1 MNRRDILKGLAAL
14 PMAGVLGCKPE
25 EKPEP
30 KQPAPSEMKIRT
42 VQVLLEGAFAVV
54 LQKGHPNRLV
64 AFVPKA
70 EAGQD
75 DLAHDF
81 FFNDP
86 VKARPSATK
95 DAAGYQFELSTNGLR
110 GYSDTYVNPG
120 FQDFLASTEK
130 WKLPPREATIIL
142 PFPNSINFGGKP
154 LDVTFN
160 SKRTGMMPTNH
171 ILEYYV
177 DEPEKVK
184 MSCAEL
190 GGHCEASPHCPP
202 GVLRF
207 FFGTAPHVHNR
218 DEERRAHAI
227 KFFNFILS
235 SSFPDLVEKYSLAKI
250 GPSEDESQT
259 PARSQPTS
267 LLENSNRLLMPAVI
281 GGPALAGRLLRVSET
296 VDCQTGGIIVRTSSG
311 PQG

>member
-14 PMAGVLGCKPE
+14 PVTGVLGCRPE
-25 EKPEP
+25 EKPP
-30 KQPAPSEMKIRT
+30 TPSEMRVRT

-54 LQKGHPNRLV
+54 LQKSPNRLI
-64 AFVPKA
+64 AFIPRA
-70 EAGQD
+70 ESGQD
-75 DLAHDF
+75 DLVHDF

-86 VKARPSATK
+86 AKARPAVTN
-95 DAAGYQFELSTNGLR
+95 DAAGYQFELSTSGLR
-110 GYSDTYVNPG
+110 DYSDTYINPG

-130 WKLPPREATIIL
+130 WKLPPRVATIIL

-154 LDVTFN
+154 LDVTFT

-177 DEPEKVK
+177 DDPEKVK
-184 MSCAEL
+184 MSCTEL

-207 FFGTAPHVHNR
+207 FFGAAPHIHNS
-218 DEERRAHAI
+218 EEKRRAHAI

-235 SSFPDLVEKYSLAKI
+235 SSFPDLVEKYSLERI
-250 GPSEDESQT
+250 GRSEDESQT

-267 LLENSNRLLMPAVI
+267 LLKNSNTLLMPTVI
-281 GGPALAGRLLRVSET
+281 GRSAQAGRLLRVSET
-296 VDCQTGGIIVRTSSG
+296 VDCQTGGIIVRTSTKPTG
-311 PQG
+311 

>member
-14 PMAGVLGCKPE
+14 PMAGVLGCRTE

-30 KQPAPSEMKIRT
+30 PTSSEMKVRT

-54 LQKGHPNRLV
+54 LQKTQPNRLI
-64 AFVPKA
+64 AFIPRT
-70 EAGQD
+70 ESGQD
-75 DLAHDF
+75 DLDHNF
-81 FFNDP
+81 YFNDP
-86 VKARPSATK
+86 AKAKPPITK

-110 GYSDTYVNPG
+110 NYTDTYVNPG

-130 WKLPPREATIIL
+130 WKLPPRIATIIL

-160 SKRTGMMPTNH
+160 SKRTGLMPTNH

-184 MSCAEL
+184 MSCTEL

-207 FFGTAPHVHNR
+207 FFGAAPHVKHS
-218 DEERRAHAI
+218 DEKRLAHAV

-250 GPSEDESQT
+250 GLSEDESQT
-259 PARSQPTS
+259 PTPCP
-267 LLENSNRLLMPAVI
+267 N
-281 GGPALAGRLLRVSET
+281 LR
-296 VDCQTGGIIVRTSSG
+296 RY
-311 PQG
+311 

>member
-14 PMAGVLGCKPE
+14 PIAGVAGCKPE

-30 KQPAPSEMKIRT
+30 KPPAPSEMRVRT
-42 VQVLLEGAFAVV
+42 VQILLEGAFAVV
-54 LQKGHPNRLV
+54 LQKGNPNRLV
-64 AFVPKA
+64 AFIPRA
-70 EAGQD
+70 ESGQD

-81 FFNDP
+81 FFNNPAKPRPP
-86 VKARPSATK
+86 VTK

-110 GYSDTYVNPG
+110 DYRDPYINPG

-130 WKLPPREATIIL
+130 WKLPPRVATIIL
-142 PFPNSINFGGKP
+142 PFPNSINFGGRP

-184 MSCAEL
+184 MSCTEL
-190 GGHCEASPHCPP
+190 GEHCEASPHCPP

-207 FFGTAPHVHNR
+207 FFGAAPHAQNS
-218 DEERRAHAI
+218 DEKRRAHAI

-250 GPSEDESQT
+250 GRSEDEPQT
-259 PARSQPTS
+259 PPRSQPTS
-267 LLENSNRLLMPAVI
+267 LSDSSNGAVVPAVI
-281 GGPALAGRLLRVSET
+281 GGTARRGSFLRVSET
-296 VDCQTGGIIVRTSSG
+296 VDCQTGGILVRTASSPLG
-311 PQG
+311 